1 MGIRI
6 KEIEEGCC
14 DELNN
19 RHPLKGDRLDDHQK
33 TIDNILECDDKY
45 VLIEERSFIMDFFR
59 KASIGRKKFSHFIR
73 NGVLEDDFF
82 VFLSTLGKKEKH
94 EIFKKSALELLE
106 AIPEKVENTL
116 MYLENKTKVDNSLNV
131 ILYCKSET
139 EIDKIASII
148 FAKYNN
154 EEENT
159 VLECQKLEKYLQTK
173 GCA

>member
-1 MGIRI
+1 VGIRI

-82 VFLSTLGKKEKH
+82 VFL
-94 EIFKKSALELLE
+94 
-106 AIPEKVENTL
+106 
-116 MYLENKTKVDNSLNV
+116 YL
-131 ILYCKSET
+131 IR
-139 EIDKIASII
+139 ASII
-148 FAKYNN
+148 EFGRCIPALFSLVCKSFNSFF
-154 EEENT
+154 
-159 VLECQKLEKYLQTK
+159 V
-173 GCA
+173 

>member
-1 MGIRI
+1 VGIRI
-6 KEIEEGCC
+6 REIEEGCC

-19 RHPLKGDRLDDHQK
+19 RHPIKGDKLDDHQK

-59 KASIGRKKFSHFIR
+59 KASHGRRRFSHFIR
-73 NGVLEDDFF
+73 DGVLEDDFF
-82 VFLSTLGKKEKH
+82 VFLGTLEKEEKH
-94 EIFKKSALELLE
+94 DIFKKSALELLE
-106 AIPEKVENTL
+106 AIPNKVENTL
-116 MYLENKTKVDNSLNV
+116 TYLKNKVKINNSLIV

-139 EIDKIASII
+139 EIDKIASIV

-159 VLECQKLEKYLQTK
+159 VLECQKLEKYLQAK